1 MAEISHREM
10 ICRSCGHGWTK
21 EVDTSLYLAELRA
34 PRDCPICGAM
44 DSEEAGSPEPMQPLY
59 TNKIQPKIHHDMVCS
74 AKRCGHRWRSST
86 ERIPVR
92 CPKCRSVDV
101 REPWAENRA
110 LLDERIE
117 KETSQRGQLTALKT
131 PGEPSSSPSSSP
143 STEIDKPRPRGR
155 ADQYCTSCG
164 NKRSSE
170 DVFCGRCG
178 VRLKELTVQDTQQV
192 ERSSSDTSNQ
202 TISAPQPDGKS
213 YSNKSRVTAGI
224 LGILLGGAGV
234 HRFYLGSPGIAIL
247 QLIATIITFGLAS
260 LWGLIEGIILLAGGN
275 FSDGNGNLL
284 RK

>member
-1 MAEISHREM
+1 MAEVSHREM
-10 ICRSCGHGWTK
+10 ICRSCGHEWKK
-21 EVDTSLYLAELRA
+21 EVDTSLYLPELRA
-34 PRDCPICGAM
+34 PQNCPICGAM

-59 TNKIQPKIHHDMVCS
+59 TNKIQPKIRHDMVCS
-74 AKRCGHRWRSST
+74 AKGCGHRWRSSS
-86 ERIPVR
+86 ERISVR

-110 LLDERIE
+110 LLDERID

-143 STEIDKPRPRGR
+143 STEIDEPRPGGG

-178 VRLKELTVQDTQQV
+178 VRLKELTVQHTQQV

-202 TISAPQPDGKS
+202 TISFPQVVSPVKQ
-213 YSNKSRVTAGI
+213 SNSRGI
-224 LGILLGGAGV
+224 GIRLLSALLYA
-234 HRFYLGSPGIAIL
+234 FIYWA
-247 QLIATIITFGLAS
+247 IAT
-260 LWGLIEGIILLAGGN
+260 LLAVIAMIVTGPFPPVWGALLLIIMLFGGYKGFTKVPN
-275 FSDGNGNLL
+275 
-284 RK
+284 K